1 MNFFSEDFKN
11 NLYETIED
19 IENNSLVEIVGI
31 VRQQSEKY
39 RDVGLLFAAITTA
52 ILYTV
57 LIIIPATIN
66 PYLIYLSTIVF
77 YLIAYFGIMAAP
89 SFLRLFICSKRQNK
103 AVELMSRAVFQ
114 KGGIRH
120 TQEKI
125 GVLFFVS
132 ILEKK
137 VKIIADRGAEMSVPL
152 EEWEKIQAQF
162 DKTFDSSDAQ
172 NNFLKSLT
180 STKEIFSKY
189 IPPVEDDI
197 NELPDNL
204 KVDL

>member
-89 SFLRLFICSKRQNK
+89 SFLRLFVCSKRKNK